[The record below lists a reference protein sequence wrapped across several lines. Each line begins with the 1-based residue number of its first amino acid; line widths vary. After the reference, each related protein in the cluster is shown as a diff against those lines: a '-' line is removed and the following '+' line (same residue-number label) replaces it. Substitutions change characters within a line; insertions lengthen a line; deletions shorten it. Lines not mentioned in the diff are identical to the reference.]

1 MYLPHMKNQSANGA
15 DVVSVAGAIELSKER
30 GEAIINVANADSCH
44 EKHSGPTMASAV
56 IVNVMLQALL
66 LKK

>member
-1 MYLPHMKNQSANGA
+1 MKNQSANGA

-44 EKHSGPTMASAV
+44 EQHSGRTMASAV
-56 IVNVMLQALL
+56 IVNVMIQALL